1 MKQYLN
7 NISFFACLK
16 FDQMKVDIELPIC
29 VTVTNVNFSDYGIF
43 HLNRGKY

>member
-1 MKQYLN
+1 
-7 NISFFACLK
+7 
-16 FDQMKVDIELPIC
+16 MKVDLELQIC

>member
-16 FDQMKVDIELPIC
+16 FDQMKVDLELPIC
-29 VTVTNVNFSDYGIF
+29 VTATNVNFSDYGIF